1 MLKLRQN
8 LVDAEEQ
15 LIDLKRKFAEVD
27 AELSVTKKELTIAKS
42 DCLYSLI
49 PHISYSSRHS
59 VVSSTLYQS
68 LPFHCRFCPYSR
80 YRNDGSRANSE

>member
-27 AELSVTKKELTIAKS
+27 AELSVTKKELTTAKS
-42 DCLYSLI
+42 DCLYSSI
-49 PHISYSSRHS
+49 PHTSYFSRHN
-59 VVSSTLYQS
+59 VVSSTLLIPPTP
-68 LPFHCRFCPYSR
+68 LPFLPLALYISQGWFKS
-80 YRNDGSRANSE
+80 